1 MPKAP
6 TTSPTTDFGGPNHE
20 RNHQY
25 EQYQEYLLLDRHQRR
40 HFPSGRLGFGPIA
53 AAVYNALNTDC
64 GFSERV
70 VTMNSRCGLLLDILY
85 DEDWVME
92 TASGFHLEV
101 SDNTVMN
108 VFGAALPCLAQAIIN
123 DIGKRLKQAENVSL
137 CTDLKVLVG
146 INTDV
151 DGHELAVFV
160 PFEDDAATNDYVQ
173 FKCARSARIVE
184 RYLNG
189 AAYSNRVEK
198 WIRSLI
204 EAASIDA
211 IDTSDY
217 AEV

>member
-1 MPKAP
+1 
-6 TTSPTTDFGGPNHE
+6 
-20 RNHQY
+20 
-25 EQYQEYLLLDRHQRR
+25 
-40 HFPSGRLGFGPIA
+40 
-53 AAVYNALNTDC
+53 
-64 GFSERV
+64 
-70 VTMNSRCGLLLDILY
+70 
-85 DEDWVME
+85 ME

-189 AAYSNRVEK
+189 DAYSNRVEK
-198 WIRSLI
+198 WIRGLI

-217 AEV
+217 TEV

>member
-1 MPKAP
+1 MNEIINMSNIKNIYYWTNINGDIFLPGDSALAHRSEKDLPA
-6 TTSPTTDFGGPNHE
+6 
-20 RNHQY
+20 
-25 EQYQEYLLLDRHQRR
+25 
-40 HFPSGRLGFGPIA
+40 IV

-108 VFGAALPCLAQAIIN
+108 MFGAALPCLAQAIIN

-198 WIRSLI
+198 WIRGLI

-217 AEV
+217 TEV

>member
-1 MPKAP
+1 
-6 TTSPTTDFGGPNHE
+6 
-20 RNHQY
+20 
-25 EQYQEYLLLDRHQRR
+25 
-40 HFPSGRLGFGPIA
+40 
-53 AAVYNALNTDC
+53 
-64 GFSERV
+64 
-70 VTMNSRCGLLLDILY
+70 
-85 DEDWVME
+85 ME

-101 SDNTVMN
+101 PDNTVMN

-123 DIGKRLKQAENVSL
+123 DIGKRLKQTENVSL
-137 CTDLKVLVG
+137 CTGLKVLVG

-184 RYLNG
+184 RYLNS

-198 WIRSLI
+198 WIRGLI

-217 AEV
+217 TEV